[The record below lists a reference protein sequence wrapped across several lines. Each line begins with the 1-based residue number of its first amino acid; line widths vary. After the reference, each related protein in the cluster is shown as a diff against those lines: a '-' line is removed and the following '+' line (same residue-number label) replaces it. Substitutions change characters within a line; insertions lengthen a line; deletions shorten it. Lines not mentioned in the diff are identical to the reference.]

1 MAARQVTVAAVM
13 TLAVV
18 AAAGM
23 ALAMEDASPR
33 LGERNLTTV
42 VEENLDELVDVVEEE
57 LGLEDG
63 DLSTLIDSSTSSF
76 GNIVYR
82 HVLTLVFISHSI
94 WPVFRNSLL
103 SHHYF
108 AWAPVDDSY
117 VRILLLFHPFLHVV
131 DSLFR
136 VPASSTVGFVL
147 GGLMLF
153 VSIFDTT
160 RTPVIMF
167 FENIFG
173 GRQTRRRREVSAG
186 LDAQV
191 AAAFHAFTSAV
202 DKMDVILRMK

>member
-76 GNIVYR
+76 GNIVY
-82 HVLTLVFISHSI
+82 
-94 WPVFRNSLL
+94 
-103 SHHYF
+103 
-108 AWAPVDDSY
+108 
-117 VRILLLFHPFLHVV
+117 
-131 DSLFR
+131 
-136 VPASSTVGFVL
+136 STVGFVL